1 MLDVPV
7 TNYQPKKT
15 EGEGEAK
22 RPVSRKG
29 WHHSYTE
36 VLGKNSILLT
46 GGKAQKIK
54 LYKDRITIMCEF

>member
-15 EGEGEAK
+15 EGDGEAK
-22 RPVSRKG
+22 RSVSRKG
-29 WHHSYTE
+29 INSYTE
-36 VLGKNSILLT
+36 ALGKSSMVLT

-54 LYKDRITIMCEF
+54 P

>member
-15 EGEGEAK
+15 EEGEAK
-22 RPVSRKG
+22 TPVSRKG

-36 VLGKNSILLT
+36 VLGKSSMVLT

-54 LYKDRITIMCEF
+54 TIGTE